1 MNLNEEIRGSLSNRY
16 CVQVITTLHSK
27 LIIFVSRILVRGDL
41 GDVTV
46 NALKEPPVNNSHS
59 VGAVS
64 GFKSRTCRKQI
75 YTTILKF

>member
-16 CVQVITTLHSK
+16 CVQVITKLHSK

-46 NALKEPPVNNSHS
+46 NL
-59 VGAVS
+59 
-64 GFKSRTCRKQI
+64 R
-75 YTTILKF
+75 

>member
-16 CVQVITTLHSK
+16 CVQVITKLHSK

-46 NALKEPPVNNSHS
+46 NALKEPPVNNSHTVLEPFLDS
-59 VGAVS
+59 NLEHVVN
-64 GFKSRTCRKQI
+64 K
-75 YTTILKF
+75 YTLQF